1 MSKGKQTLPASLLD
15 MLKQTNPK
23 RIKNPIY
30 KPFNTYCFM
39 NQIKIFQNQEFGAI
53 RTMSNEQGE
62 ALFCAKDVC
71 DALGY
76 KQTHKAVERHVEEG
90 DGMKRPTPTTSGVQT
105 MLYVNE
111 SGLYALILSS
121 KLESARRFKHWVTS
135 EVLPSIRKQ
144 GGYIATR
151 QGETEAEIMQRAI
164 EIVQTTLARRDEQIA
179 RLKPRADYADQVLD
193 SITCITTTQL
203 AKELGMTAQ
212 ELNRR
217 LCEMRIQYWQSG
229 QYMLYADYARQ
240 GFAKSR
246 THKRTLKHGI
256 VMTETYLVWTERGR
270 DFIHRLLNKNLAN

>member
-1 MSKGKQTLPASLLD
+1 
-15 MLKQTNPK
+15 
-23 RIKNPIY
+23 
-30 KPFNTYCFM
+30 M
-39 NQIKIFQNQEFGAI
+39 NKIQIFQNVEFGAI

-62 ALFCAKDVC
+62 PMFCAKDVC

-76 KQTHKAVERHVEEG
+76 KQTHKAVERHVDEG
-90 DGMKRPTPTTSGVQT
+90 DGMKRPTPTKSGTQT

-121 KLESARRFKHWVTS
+121 KLESAKRFKRWVTG
-135 EVLPSIRKQ
+135 EVLPTIRKQ
-144 GGYIATR
+144 GGYIAVK
-151 QGETEAEIMQRAI
+151 QGESEEDIMARAL
-164 EIVQTTLARRDEQIA
+164 EIVKTTLQRRDKEIA
-179 RLKPRADYADQVLD
+179 RLLPKALYTDEVLD

-212 ELNRR
+212 QLNRL

-246 THKRTLKHGI
+246 TRKHVLKHGMVI
-256 VMTETYLVWTERGR
+256 TEMYLVWTESGR
-270 DFIHRLLNKNLAN
+270 EFIHRLLNPKLAN